1 MYLTPENASDYLG
14 KELNASKSIFHYYPI
29 IVIQYPDGSYAT
41 KDRVGVCSPISN
53 IKYNQIWFDIV
64 DGVKQKDERI

>member
-29 IVIQYPDGSYAT
+29 KEVKSY
-41 KDRVGVCSPISN
+41 KVISN
-53 IKYNQIWFDIV
+53 GNM
-64 DGVKQKDERI
+64 